1 MVMNVSLI
9 KKRSLVQIQIRP
21 PLNRRLAQLVRA
33 SRLHREGQQFKSV
46 IAYQYIC
53 WLAYRLCSCFIR
65 NLKLVQLQY
74 QQPFKLLNIIFNKIL
89 LLVKFC

>member
-46 IAYQYIC
+46 IAYK
-53 WLAYRLCSCFIR
+53 FIAS
-65 NLKLVQLQY
+65 
-74 QQPFKLLNIIFNKIL
+74 
-89 LLVKFC
+89 